1 MQPHFRNMMRFLC
14 VCALLALPLFRGSRV
29 VAQEWKTVFNPYQVI
44 TLHLQLSSNDWER
57 VRFDQPSQNEAW
69 VPELAEAFMWADGE
83 TPITVKIRRKGES
96 DIPLP
101 PGDPQKV
108 SLKIDI
114 NVLVPGQKWRGLTK
128 LSLENGSEDPLNEGF
143 AWVAQRLAWEAGI
156 YGHEAAY
163 SGWIKLYING
173 QLKGVF

>member
-1 MQPHFRNMMRFLC
+1 MRFLC
-14 VCALLALPLFRGSRV
+14 LCALLALPLFRGSRV
-29 VAQEWKTVFNPYQVI
+29 VAQEWKAVFNPYQVI
-44 TLHLQLSSNDWER
+44 TLHLQVSSNDWER

-69 VPELAEAFMWADGE
+69 VPELAEAQMWADGE
-83 TPITVKIRRKGES
+83 TPITVQIRRKGES

-128 LSLENGSEDPLNEGF
+128 AE
-143 AWVAQRLAWEAGI
+143 
-156 YGHEAAY
+156 
-163 SGWIKLYING
+163 SGKW
-173 QLKGVF
+173 Q